1 MDIEQSAKPEN
12 EETPQSLADAPSTRA
27 AALRKELFGSALSLD
42 EAAYI
47 LSLDRT
53 TVAKYLRERT
63 LFGFQIGRE
72 WLIPEEELRAYVSRV
87 YRTAA
92 QGGPEEREAQPAG
105 NENAPRPVDVIQRNL
120 FGKLFPRGKD
130 REKLS
135 PLSRFDKFSDRAR
148 RVLTLAQEEATRF
161 SHNYIGTEH
170 ILLGLIREDEGVAAV
185 VLSQLE
191 IDLQRVRHAVEHII
205 GRGDGPAIGEIG
217 LTPRSKKA
225 IELAVDEA
233 RQLNHH
239 YVGTE
244 HLLLGLIREGN
255 GIAAGVLESLGVT
268 LEGVRAQTIQVLAQ
282 SGGLVPTSPPK
293 VPTEA
298 AALIAEGEAGRS
310 CPRCAAVSPA
320 YFHYCFNCGERL
332 EEDA

>member
-1 MDIEQSAKPEN
+1 MDCEQAAKPEN
-12 EETPQSLADAPSTRA
+12 DETQPLPDAPSTRA

-92 QGGPEEREAQPAG
+92 QGGPEEREAQPVDY
-105 NENAPRPVDVIQRNL
+105 ENAPRPVDVIQRNL

-130 REKLS
+130 REKLG

-170 ILLGLIREDEGVAAV
+170 ILLGLMREDEGVAAV

-268 LEGVRAQTIQVLAQ
+268 LERVRAQTIQVLTQ
-282 SGGLVPTSPPK
+282 SGGPVPTSPPK

-298 AALIAEGEAGRS
+298 AALVSEEAPGRPCS
-310 CPRCAAVSPA
+310 RCTAPNPL

-332 EEDA
+332 EEAS